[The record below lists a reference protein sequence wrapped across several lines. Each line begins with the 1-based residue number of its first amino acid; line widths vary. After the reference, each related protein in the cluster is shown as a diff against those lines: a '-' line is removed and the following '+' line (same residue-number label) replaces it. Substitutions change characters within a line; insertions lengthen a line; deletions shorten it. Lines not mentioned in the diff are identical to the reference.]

1 MANLNFLF
9 LESSSLNNYWASLD
23 HIYAF
28 GNNFFTGSC
37 IASKA
42 KALKKNHFFPFLEL
56 ALWESPDHNYAVLNF
71 CGNIYTYFLSENAN
85 FAIFLS
91 FCGYG
96 RFIPLYF
103 CHHIFS
109 GVSILITVFLF
120 LKVEKKK
127 NWFSVQSFFLCKKF
141 LKPFSDAWP

>member
-1 MANLNFLF
+1 MLLAITFLREVA
-9 LESSSLNNYWASLD
+9 LPQR
-23 HIYAF
+23 
-28 GNNFFTGSC
+28 
-37 IASKA
+37 
-42 KALKKNHFFPFLEL
+42 LKKNHFFPFLEL

-120 LKVEKKK
+120 LKVEKKRID
-127 NWFSVQSFFLCKKF
+127 FQFEVAIL
-141 LKPFSDAWP
+141 

>member
-42 KALKKNHFFPFLEL
+42 NKNHFFPVLEL

-71 CGNIYTYFLSENAN
+71 CGNIYAYFLSENAN

-96 RFIPLYF
+96 CIIPLYF

-120 LKVEKKK
+120 LKVEKKELI
-127 NWFSVQSFFLCKKF
+127 FSSKLLSYKKKCF
-141 LKPFSDAWP
+141 